1 MTLSGAGIG
10 GWFPIQCMFTATESA
25 QLPEITPEE
34 AGTVGNLN

>member
-1 MTLSGAGIG
+1 MTLSGVGIG
-10 GWFPIQCMFTATESA
+10 SWFPVQSMFTAKKSA